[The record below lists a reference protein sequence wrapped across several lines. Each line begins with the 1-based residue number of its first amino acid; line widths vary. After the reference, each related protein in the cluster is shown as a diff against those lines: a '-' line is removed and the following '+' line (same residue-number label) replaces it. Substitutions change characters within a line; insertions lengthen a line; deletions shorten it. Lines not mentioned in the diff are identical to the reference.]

1 MALQQTSG
9 GPSGRLKRWL
19 ASSRVRLLALA
30 AAAILGPTLLQ
41 LAVMYWR
48 DQRLTRQL
56 QRRQASYE
64 SLQREQ
70 ERLRTDPVYVEGL
83 TRTTFKVA
91 KPGEL
96 VVPLSDERPPER
108 R

>member
-1 MALQQTSG
+1 MALQQTPS
-9 GPSGRLKRWL
+9 GPSGRLKHWL
-19 ASSRVRLLALA
+19 ASSRARLLALI
-30 AAAILGPTLLQ
+30 AAAILGPTLIQ
-41 LAVMYWR
+41 LAIMYWQ
-48 DQRLTRQL
+48 DQRLSRQL

-70 ERLRTDPVYVEGL
+70 ERLRTDPIYVEGL

-96 VVPLSDERPPER
+96 VVPLSDAQTGR